1 MTESYAYY
9 RLPYADPYTAVE
21 SDTPAVELPS
31 YRMVG
36 RDNGFVIAP
45 YNITDSTPLLLIPAH
60 CVTERQ
66 LTSADGQHR
75 KLAAD
80 GDDGETSLTPSLLCR
95 RFRLFP

>member
-9 RLPYADPYTAVE
+9 RLPYADTYTAVE

-45 YNITDSTPLLLIPAH
+45 YNITDS
-60 CVTERQ
+60 
-66 LTSADGQHR
+66 
-75 KLAAD
+75 
-80 GDDGETSLTPSLLCR
+80 
-95 RFRLFP
+95 